1 MDLLLVIRGLA
12 AIFVV
17 FWHGFGA
24 YHASEIS
31 PLFNTPGRTAVWIF
45 FGISG
50 YVISYGF
57 IHKKYDFRFESLK
70 NFYINRLLRIYPL
83 FFCVSLFAWAIE
95 FTLSGKNPLGLKD
108 FPSQLLGFQFNHS
121 YILSGVFWTLGIE
134 IQFYLIVPA
143 LVLLFTILNRRLS
156 LVVGILLYATL
167 VWLQYFLAIKYGW
180 NFDGRNIVSNLPHFF
195 IGIIGCALVS
205 GFKPSNLR
213 LVICIFISII
223 LLMLSNFL
231 YHKNPTVYWSSD
243 GILLIDALILTLII
257 AHGSINQVICKNGV
271 YLIFG
276 FLGTLSYGIYAWHP
290 LLMRFIDNIQEQP
303 FYISIVILITT
314 IVIASISYKVI
325 EIPSLKLR
333 RH

>member
-12 AIFVV
+12 AISVV
-17 FWHGFGA
+17 FWHGYGA
-24 YHASEIS
+24 YHASDIS

-95 FTLSGKNPLGLKD
+95 FTLSGKSPLGLKD

-134 IQFYLIVPA
+134 IQFYLIAPV
-143 LVLLFTILNRRLS
+143 LVLLFTTLSKRLS
-156 LVVGILLYATL
+156 LVVGLLMYVILLGLQDFL
-167 VWLQYFLAIKYGW
+167 VIKYGW
-180 NFDGRNIVSNLPHFF
+180 SYDGRNIVANLPHFF
-195 IGIIGCALVS
+195 IGIVGCTLVS
-205 GFKPSNLR
+205 GIKPSNFR
-213 LVICIFISII
+213 LVLCTFVSIF
-223 LLMLSNFL
+223 LLVLSNYL
-231 YHKNPTVYWSSD
+231 YHKNPTIYWSSD
-243 GILLIDALILTLII
+243 GILLIDALILILII
-257 AHGSINQVICKNGV
+257 AHGSIKQAACKNKA
-271 YLIFG
+271 YLVFSFFG
-276 FLGTLSYGIYAWHP
+276 ILSYGIYAWHP
-290 LLMRFIDNIQEQP
+290 LLMRFLDNIQEQP
-303 FYISIVILITT
+303 FYISIVVLITT
-314 IVIASISYKVI
+314 IMIASISYRMI
-325 EIPSLKLR
+325 ELPSLKLR